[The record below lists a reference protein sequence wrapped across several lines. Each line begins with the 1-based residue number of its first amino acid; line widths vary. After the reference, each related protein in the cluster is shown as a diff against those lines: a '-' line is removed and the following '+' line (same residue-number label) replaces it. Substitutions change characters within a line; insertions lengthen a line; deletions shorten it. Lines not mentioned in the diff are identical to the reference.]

1 MKRINIKYL
10 AVSLVLV
17 LALTLSAGCSLLPDI
32 ETSPSATTPST
43 LSPPSTPTPINP
55 GYTLPPPSG
64 NSIELPSI
72 AEVVAKVKPSVV
84 AINTEITGYDIFN
97 QPLTQQGAG
106 SGWILDKSGIIVT
119 NNHVVQDAES
129 ITVTLDD
136 GRTFTVDT
144 SKVATDALA
153 DLAVLKIDATN
164 LPALTLGDS
173 TVLRVGDWV
182 VAIGNALGEGI
193 SATDGIVSRKG
204 ATITVDTGQ
213 TLRDLIQTNAAINPG
228 NSGGPLVNLAGEVVG
243 ITSAKL
249 SAVGVEGM
257 GYAIS
262 IHEASPIIQG
272 LIQKGYIVRP
282 WLGVV
287 LSTVNQWLVL
297 TEDLAVDKGVFIT
310 FVAPDSPAEKAGLKE
325 GDVITSF
332 DGKEVNTAD
341 DLLQILHTSQIGQ
354 KVEIIYWQGKIKSS
368 TSATLAESPP
378 PS

>member
-1 MKRINIKYL
+1 MKRISVPYL
-10 AVSLVLV
+10 VASLFLI
-17 LALTLSAGCSLLPDI
+17 LALTLGGCAIPPLPG
-32 ETSPSATTPST
+32 TSPPTTPT
-43 LSPPSTPTPINP
+43 TPTTPPAVNPINP
-55 GYTLPPPSG
+55 GYTLPPPSV